1 MSNGIPILF
10 DGSGVTANTPAA
22 ALARLAPKVF
32 GPMPF
37 VHQRLPAFVRE
48 DHPKFVLF
56 MEAYYEWL
64 ETFGGPIYG
73 LEAMSTVADI
83 DRSLTG
89 FIDSF
94 REKYLNGFP
103 KELAVDADGNRVS
116 PEKLIKN
123 IRSFYTSK
131 GSEKS
136 FQLLFRV
143 LLDLDVA
150 FYYPK
155 NDILKA
161 SDGRWIEEKSLR
173 LSSRNGS
180 ENFRMLN
187 RTIEQYDRF
196 NRTLLASA
204 TVSRVLQYNID
215 QYEITEVFLKDI
227 NGTWSINSDVSCVT
241 EAGDTLSESVFS
253 VISEFEILSGGAGY
267 RRGDSIV
274 FGTSSGGFGG
284 RGEVQSVTPKGK
296 IKTVSTIE
304 FGINYLAEENVYVK
318 SDTGNGM
325 ALVRIVPGALCQYP
339 GYYDGNSG
347 KISSTK
353 RTFDGEFYQDFAYA
367 LKSEANLERYRDAVL
382 KLAHPTGMQLFGIVA
397 FLRTLSTEPVHH
409 SEHQRF
415 EIPRIAHY
423 LPYQLYN
430 TEDLPATYPVGYN
443 QESTALYC
451 CAKVLQLTRPTTMTA
466 GTFADLSTFV
476 QYTSGSGTDYTRG
489 RIVHWELLPEGVTGS
504 TSGYLYLSNLS
515 DSGSATGFTA
525 GFTGIAGGN
534 TATIALIMGPNG
546 VVYSPDLG
554 GGRTHD
560 AMGNPYGTGG
570 GASAALFGFDDFW
583 HIYHHPNVRGIVGI
597 DGSTS
602 GTGAGISFGGVLV
615 GKFLKMP
622 FGYHFHSNP
631 GTGPYMGN
639 TGPFNE
645 YSLVYGG
652 GITSPNF

>member
-1 MSNGIPILF
+1 MSNGLPLLF

-73 LEAMSTVADI
+73 LEALSTVADI
-83 DRSLTG
+83 DRSLSG

-173 LSSRNGS
+173 LSSRNGN

-241 EAGDTLSESVFS
+241 EGGDTLSESVFS

-284 RGEVQSVTPKGK
+284 RGEVRSVTPKGK

-325 ALVRIVPGALCQYP
+325 ALVRVVPGALCQYP
-339 GYYDGNSG
+339 GYYDGNNG

-397 FLRTLSTEPVHH
+397 FLRTLSTEPDHH

-423 LPYQLYN
+423 LPYQLFD
-430 TEDLPATYPVGYN
+430 TEDLPVTYPNGYYAG
-443 QESTALYC
+443 STATDHC
-451 CAKVLQLTRPTTMTA
+451 TAVLNVSFALPVPITQIVETDFITQFSGTA
-466 GTFADLSTFV
+466 GN
-476 QYTSGSGTDYTRG
+476 YTTAE
-489 RIVHWELLPEGVTGS
+489 VLHFQLLPEGSETG
-504 TSGYLYLSNLS
+504 TGAYIYISNQAI
-515 DSGSATGFTA
+515 GGNGKGFSA
-525 GFTGIAGGN
+525 GFTGIADGGTFAIN
-534 TATIALIMGPNG
+534 SIFAGTG
-546 VVYSPDLG
+546 VIYDRWINAGV
-554 GGRTHD
+554 THNPQ
-560 AMGNPYGTGG
+560 GQPYGTGG

-583 HIYHHPNVRGIVGI
+583 HIYHHPNIRGIVGI

-639 TGPFNE
+639 TGPYNE